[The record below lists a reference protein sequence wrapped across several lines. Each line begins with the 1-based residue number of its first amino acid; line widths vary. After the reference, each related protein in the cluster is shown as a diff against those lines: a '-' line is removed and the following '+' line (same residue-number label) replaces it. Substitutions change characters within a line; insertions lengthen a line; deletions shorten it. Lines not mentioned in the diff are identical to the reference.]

1 MYKLVWNARRYEIT
15 RARPLQSAVG
25 AGPSGWL
32 DSVLGGEIDK
42 AQWQEFL
49 ATDGRKS
56 DSVSECVSQS
66 WRRCLDLQVDPGQ
79 GRCVDIRA
87 EADLEE
93 DHLPL
98 KAVLDEFGS
107 QMSPFIREKGL
118 MLVVCDRQ
126 GYLAGVRGPSRT
138 IRQAEKLNFGPGANW
153 TEKSVGT
160 NAIGMALAT
169 ASPHRV
175 VGREHFCESHHGWIC
190 SAAPFFD
197 LAGQVLGCIDIS
209 GPKDA
214 DHSQTL
220 KLAVHCARAI
230 EARLLCQLFLTQMG
244 MVLDTAAAAMLLLDP
259 GGRVRYANALA
270 SDLLGAPPHTLAGRD
285 AGQWFDLH
293 PVLTLLRPQG
303 GGYPREGVPLRCL
316 CNPTWVTRAL
326 LQPDVGGSRGGIL
339 VLMHE
344 TIPAGAGTR
353 AVCREGP
360 DPFAALVGTC
370 QAMHRLVAQGRRV
383 AESTANVLISGPS
396 GTGKEVLA
404 RAIHQAGSRAGRPF
418 IAVNCG
424 AIAPDLIQSEL
435 FGYSDGAFTG
445 ASRGGRRGIFEQ
457 ADGGT
462 LFLDEIGE
470 MPLPMQVNLLRV
482 LEERSVTRVG
492 GGRPIPVDIR
502 LIAATNRNLEQMLAE
517 GRFREDLYFR
527 LHVVCLA
534 LPPLAERENDVQ
546 LLADHFIALIAREHG
561 HCIRRV
567 EPEFRRMLGAY
578 SWPGN
583 VRELRHAIESAIV
596 LAEDGILHGESLP
609 ERVRQA
615 VREEPDAPCPDRVP
629 VQTGLWQEMA
639 PATTFNLELME
650 RETLQQAMQ
659 HFKGN
664 ISQMARALGIGRNTT
679 YAKLRR
685 YGLM

>member
-15 RARPLQSAVG
+15 RARPLLSKG
-25 AGPSGWL
+25 GTGPSSWL
-32 DSVLGGEIDK
+32 DSVLRGEVDK

-56 DSVSECVSQS
+56 GSVSECVSQS

-79 GRCVDIRA
+79 GRCVDIRTG
-87 EADLEE
+87 ADLEE

-98 KAVLDEFGS
+98 KAVLDEFGN

-118 MLVVCDRQ
+118 MLVICDRQ

-175 VGREHFCESHHGWIC
+175 VGQEHFCESHHGWIC

-197 LAGQVLGCIDIS
+197 ISGQVLGCIDIS

-214 DHSQTL
+214 DHSQAL

-230 EARLLCQLFLTQMG
+230 EARLLGQLFLSQMG
-244 MVLDTAAAAMLLLDP
+244 MVLDSAAAAMLLLDP
-259 GGRVRYANALA
+259 GGRVRYANTLA
-270 SDLLGAPPHTLAGRD
+270 TDLLGAPPHALVGRD
-285 AGQWFDLH
+285 AGQWFDLL
-293 PVLTLLRPQG
+293 PALALAGAQG
-303 GGYPREGVPLRCL
+303 GKHPREGVPLRCL
-316 CNPTWVTRAL
+316 CNPTWMTRAM
-326 LQPDVGGSRGGIL
+326 LQPDVGGGRRGIL

-344 TIPAGAGTR
+344 RPPASAKTGAVYR
-353 AVCREGP
+353 KEP
-360 DPFAALVGTC
+360 DPFAVLVGTC
-370 QAMHRLVAQGRRV
+370 QAMRRLVAQGRRV
-383 AESTANVLISGPS
+383 AGSTANVLLSGPS
-396 GTGKEVLA
+396 GTGKEILA

-418 IAVNCG
+418 VAVNCG
-424 AIAPDLIQSEL
+424 AIAPDLVQSEL

-470 MPLPMQVNLLRV
+470 MPLSMQVNLLRV

-502 LIAATNRNLEQMLAE
+502 LIAATNRNLEQMVAE
-517 GRFREDLYFR
+517 GCFREDLYFR

-534 LPPLAERENDVQ
+534 LPPLAEREEDVQ
-546 LLADHFIALIAREHG
+546 VLADHFIALIAREHG
-561 HCIRRV
+561 HRIRRV
-567 EPEFRRMLGAY
+567 EAEFRRMLGAY

-596 LAEDGILHGESLP
+596 LAEDGILGPDRLP

-615 VREEPDAPCPDRVP
+615 VRGEPDAPGPETAAAQGRLRQETGP
-629 VQTGLWQEMA
+629 VL
-639 PATTFNLELME
+639 FNLELVE
-650 RETLQQAMQ
+650 KETLQQAMQ
-659 HFKGN
+659 HFQGN
-664 ISQMARALGIGRNTT
+664 ISQVARALGIGRNTT